1 MALKKI
7 VQALVPIAIGIAFIL
22 IGALVPATNIINILL
37 KAIGV
42 IMIVTNAINLLSI
55 RGRIFYGLTN
65 SIVGIVLGVLMVAF
79 PSKIMNFIIAFYLII
94 VPLLNM
100 LCFKAYLDEKEI
112 IKLIFG
118 IIFFLFSP
126 FFFGLFDALISVFL
140 IVIGSIIII
149 GAIIG
154 FIAMLRANLFGENE
168 TKKSLN
174 VSKDDVDFDF
184 SNKN

>member
-1 MALKKI
+1 MILKRI
-7 VQALVPIAIGIAFIL
+7 SQLFVSIAIGIAFIL
-22 IGALVPATNIINILL
+22 IGALVPATSILNILL
-37 KAIGV
+37 KAIGI
-42 IMIVTNAINLLSI
+42 IMIVTNVLNLLSI
-55 RGRIFYGLTN
+55 RGKMIYGFAN
-65 SIVGIVLGVLMVAF
+65 SIIGIILGALMIAF
-79 PSKIMNFIIAFYLII
+79 PSKIMNIIIAFYLIV

-100 LCFKAYLDEKEI
+100 LCFRIFWDEKDI

-126 FFFGLFDALISVFL
+126 FFFGLFDAVISVFL

-149 GAIIG
+149 GTIIG
-154 FIAMLRANLFGENE
+154 LIVMLRTNLFGENE

-184 SNKN
+184 SDKN